1 MMKRYRRTAASQ
13 YLVVTI
19 VLLSI
24 IGVGLLS
31 AFVMSRIPF
40 ADEFALPWAA
50 GRLWLLGGESPYALS
65 AIQEAASAI
74 DESTFLAS
82 LPDSQVLRY
91 PLLTLVFYLPFSLM
105 PYTAARVIW
114 MTILAICVGLIGFF
128 GIQLSGW
135 KVSAIKQ
142 FGAILLIVFWLP
154 GAMAILAGH
163 LAPIII
169 VLLLAGI
176 YLVVNGQDTTAGLLL
191 SLTFSVFPSSG
202 LILIVLLIWGISHR
216 RWSLLSGYFSGV
228 IFLLVI
234 SWLVMPSWFMEWA
247 AVMLETYQG
256 WDWVNTPMMSLA
268 ALLPGIA
275 LPFSIFLNGAL
286 IVYSIML
293 TITIMGQT
301 GRVFNYK
308 LFTVFII
315 AYLLHVQ
322 PSIFLLL
329 LTIPALFMVFR
340 SWSERWG
347 LFGNLL
353 SWGVLV
359 LIGVGSWLLVHSTLD
374 FTQID
379 YGPFLTIGY
388 PLLVLLGMIWIRW
401 WAMRIPMLP
410 YETQ

>member
-1 MMKRYRRTAASQ
+1 
-13 YLVVTI
+13 
-19 VLLSI
+19 
-24 IGVGLLS
+24 
-31 AFVMSRIPF
+31 
-40 ADEFALPWAA
+40 
-50 GRLWLLGGESPYALS
+50 
-65 AIQEAASAI
+65 
-74 DESTFLAS
+74 
-82 LPDSQVLRY
+82 
-91 PLLTLVFYLPFSLM
+91 
-105 PYTAARVIW
+105 
-114 MTILAICVGLIGFF
+114 
-128 GIQLSGW
+128 
-135 KVSAIKQ
+135 
-142 FGAILLIVFWLP
+142 
-154 GAMAILAGH
+154 LAGH